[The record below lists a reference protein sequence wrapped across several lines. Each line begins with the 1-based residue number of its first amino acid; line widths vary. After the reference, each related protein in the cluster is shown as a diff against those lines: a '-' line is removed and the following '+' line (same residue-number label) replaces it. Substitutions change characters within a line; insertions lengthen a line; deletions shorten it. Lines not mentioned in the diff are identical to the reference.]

1 MQMLRAGKAK
11 PQIETWPKA
20 KKSGE
25 VTLLP
30 KANDDSDDSDRED
43 KAFVPVF
50 QSSFGDA
57 IEQALNKFK
66 KLGSYNTELFWAKT
80 HFAWKYFEPK
90 YCALSTQSKSHEH
103 CFPTNLH
110 YDATK
115 LICCKCSNFAFT
127 NYSQFLVAPSQDRGD
142 FN

>member
-1 MQMLRAGKAK
+1 MLRAGKAK

-20 KKSGE
+20 KKMGE
-25 VTLLP
+25 VTLLT

-66 KLGSYNTELFWAKT
+66 KLGWCSIELFWLFWTKIV
-80 HFAWKYFEPK
+80 
-90 YCALSTQSKSHEH
+90 CLSTVKS
-103 CFPTNLH
+103 PMITASPRIYVTNL
-110 YDATK
+110 
-115 LICCKCSNFAFT
+115 L
-127 NYSQFLVAPSQDRGD
+127 
-142 FN
+142 